1 MYKLIRKTKIINLKE
16 GRNIKSRKIIID
28 FFLMKYKDKKPEI
41 IKNNCTPNAPHATFL
56 PTSG

>member
-41 IKNNCTPNAPHATFL
+41 IKKIINNKIIF
-56 PTSG
+56 